1 MFEAGQG
8 QTVTHGRLHFVAG
21 NKPMQHARRKGIAGA
36 NPVDDSRDEDFIGC
50 KSRVAGVD
58 PCRNAMAVGVV
69 QMAGG
74 RCNRLQLREGFE
86 GSEGCL
92 TPPLLD
98 RKSVV

>member
-1 MFEAGQG
+1 
-8 QTVTHGRLHFVAG
+8 VAG
-21 NKPMQHARRKGIAGA
+21 NKPVQHARRKGIAGA

-86 GSEGCL
+86 GSEAASRRRSSPS
-92 TPPLLD
+92 PPNP
-98 RKSVV
+98 RPRSSEISR